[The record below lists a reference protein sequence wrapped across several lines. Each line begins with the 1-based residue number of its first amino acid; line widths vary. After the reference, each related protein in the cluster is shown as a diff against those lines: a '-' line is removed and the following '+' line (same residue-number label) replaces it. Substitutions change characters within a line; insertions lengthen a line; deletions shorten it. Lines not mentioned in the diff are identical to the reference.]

1 MMKKRFDCVAMKDA
15 IQARLIRDMEG
26 LSGVQ
31 RREAIRRDLNASQS
45 PIGDIWRSL
54 TEGRS
59 KLAGVAE
66 GRDAY
71 GTDAGEGV

>member
-1 MMKKRFDCVAMKDA
+1 MKKRFDCVAMKDA
-15 IQARLIRDMEG
+15 IQTRLMKDMEG
-26 LSGVQ
+26 LSVAQ
-31 RREAIRRDLNASQS
+31 RREAIRKDLNASQS

-54 TEGRS
+54 TEGRD

-66 GRDAY
+66 GRDTY